1 MAVVTRLTVS
11 GQRLAGREQ
20 AAQRNVKMTAA
31 AHTRADYPRHHIRTG
46 RHMDKDTAMRR
57 LVGKAR
63 VYVLVT
69 RDVDAHLWEVEE
81 AERQLDRAARSA
93 YSDGAS
99 HAEIDRVIGR
109 VVVLMEQADA
119 QTANA
124 AG

>member
-1 MAVVTRLTVS
+1 
-11 GQRLAGREQ
+11 
-20 AAQRNVKMTAA
+20 
-31 AHTRADYPRHHIRTG
+31 
-46 RHMDKDTAMRR
+46 MDKDTAMRR

-124 AG
+124 AA